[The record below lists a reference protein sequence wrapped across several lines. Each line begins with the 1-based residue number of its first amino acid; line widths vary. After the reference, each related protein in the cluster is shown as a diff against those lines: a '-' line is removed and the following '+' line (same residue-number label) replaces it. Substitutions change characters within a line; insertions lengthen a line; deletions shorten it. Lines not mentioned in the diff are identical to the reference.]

1 MALLHFRCKE
11 RRRTM
16 RVMLS
21 VPLKVQGQTESG
33 EKFTVFTES
42 HTVSLHGA
50 SLQLETGVVLGEV
63 LVLENEKTREKV
75 EGRVVTIRHSRDG
88 KTYVGVEFTT
98 PEVNFWHIA
107 FPASGAKPLRR
118 PLGSKVA
125 VLT

>member
-21 VPLKVQGQTESG
+21 VPLKVQGQSESG

-50 SLQLETGVVLGEV
+50 SLQLEAGVVLGEI
-63 LVLENEKTREKV
+63 LLLENEKTQEHV
-75 EGRVVTIRHSRDG
+75 EGRIVTIRRSRDG

-98 PEVNFWHIA
+98 LDVNFWHIA
-107 FPASGAKPLRR
+107 FPASGARPLRR
-118 PLGSKVA
+118 PIGSKVA